1 MNEQIAITTT
11 GLEVRYGD
19 TVALTGVDIAIKKGS
34 VLSVIGPNGAGK
46 SAFLKAL
53 AGTVKPFSGK
63 VDCCGASPS
72 FVLQST
78 DVDKSLP
85 ISVREVISLG
95 RYSEIG
101 LFKRFSKSDHNIVD
115 QAMQRMDISEL
126 SNKQFHDLS
135 GGQQQRVLIA
145 QGLVQET
152 ETLLLDEPVN
162 GLDISSREIIL
173 NTILEEVKKGRTVV
187 FSTHDLNHAQLSD
200 EVLLLN
206 NCPCC
211 VGAPEDVLTESNL
224 RDAYG
229 DSHFHFGDEL
239 LLDDPHHTHT
249 STNDEKG
256 IRTF

>member
-1 MNEQIAITTT
+1 MMKQLAISTS
-11 GLEVRYGD
+11 GLEVRYGE
-19 TVALTGVDIAIKKGS
+19 TVALTGVDIEIKRGS
-34 VLSVIGPNGAGK
+34 VLAVIGPNGAGK

-53 AGTVKPFSGK
+53 AGTVKPYAGK
-63 VDCCGASPS
+63 VNCRGASPS

-85 ISVREVISLG
+85 ISVREVVSLG

-101 LFKRFSKSDHNIVD
+101 LFKRFKKADHDIVD
-115 QAMQRMDISEL
+115 QALQRMDISEL
-126 SNKQFHDLS
+126 SSNQFHDLS

-152 ETLLLDEPVN
+152 ETILLDEPVN

-211 VGAPEDVLTESNL
+211 LGAPEDVLTESNL
-224 RDAYG
+224 RNAYG
-229 DSHFHFGDEL
+229 DSHLHFGDEL
-239 LLDDPHHTHT
+239 LLDDPHHSHT
-249 STNDEKG
+249 SPYDEKR